1 MNNHRL
7 LAGLLGAT
15 LLSGGVR
22 AAGNV
27 ERVLSLEEL
36 FETAETNSAQLRPY
50 FTAELEARRAE
61 AEARSG
67 RLPDISASLSIAL
80 TYSPVRPH
88 AIFPKW
94 RTLRHTL
101 RRTLRLLTP

>member
-36 FETAETNSAQLRPY
+36 FETAETNSAQRLY
-50 FTAELEARRAE
+50 QVS
-61 AEARSG
+61 RS
-67 RLPDISASLSIAL
+67 L
-80 TYSPVRPH
+80 
-88 AIFPKW
+88 
-94 RTLRHTL
+94 
-101 RRTLRLLTP
+101 